1 MRTRGAAALEMRRL
15 SDFELE
21 IETPV
26 ETDGSD
32 GESGE
37 DPFWPYGE
45 EEVEGGVDQSE
56 EEDEIHSVRI
66 VQQVKKPSH
75 DHPSQGKP
83 EDEEPEEE
91 GHSAVPR
98 LKIKLKLPTQTSGSV
113 TPVRGYSSPSK
124 SSRRYRPIGAWLVR
138 HNVIS
143 HFIHP

>member
-56 EEDEIHSVRI
+56 EGEEEDEIHSVRI
-66 VQQVKKPSH
+66 VQQVKKCNLMTTL
-75 DHPSQGKP
+75 QR
-83 EDEEPEEE
+83 EN
-91 GHSAVPR
+91 PR
-98 LKIKLKLPTQTSGSV
+98 TM
-113 TPVRGYSSPSK
+113 
-124 SSRRYRPIGAWLVR
+124 SRRKKAIRPSPG
-138 HNVIS
+138 
-143 HFIHP
+143 